1 MADEAKSFWTHL
13 DELKSHLVRI
23 VAVVVVFTAVAF
35 ALKEWLF
42 EFILA
47 PTKGNF
53 ITYKLMEQMH
63 LASLPADGGAI
74 VPLINTGLAAQFI
87 VHLKVSLY
95 VGILVAMP
103 YAIYSLFR
111 FISPALYDHER
122 RHTSR
127 YVTGGYVMFLLGGAL
142 NYLVIFPFIFR
153 FLASY
158 QVSSEVPNMI
168 ALESYTSTLLGMTLV
183 MGLLFEIPVI
193 CALFAR
199 LGVLHHRQM
208 VRCRRYAVVIA
219 LVVAAV
225 ITPTGDPFTL
235 MLVGV
240 PIWMLYE
247 LGAWVVRRVEK
258 SRNK

>member
-63 LASLPADGGAI
+63 LASLPAEGGAI